1 MSGAIHGPRGRVA
14 RGFVALALF
23 AVATCMRCAAAT
35 RPGHT
40 ASDTVE
46 FDTGALREH
55 GIDATA
61 SRYFAH
67 APRFMPGTA
76 SVRLTVN
83 GKRAGRADARF
94 DDDGNLCATPGLLRA
109 AGLVVPDALRDA
121 AAATAENAENART
134 DTPPCY
140 DYRRAY
146 PQAIVTLRPADGAV
160 DLVVP
165 ADALDT
171 RPRTPDT
178 FEHGGF
184 AGLVNY
190 DLLAMTTRNPAGT
203 SQYWQATTEAGFNAA
218 DWIVRSSQIATVV
231 GGHAGVDHQA
241 AYAQRTF
248 ASRGTTL
255 QAGQI
260 VPRSTLFAIGRTFG
274 VQMFPDEALAV
285 APGAAARVTGIARTQ
300 ARVEVRQLGVLI
312 HASQLPP
319 GPFTLTDLPL
329 VSGSADLDVTVVEA
343 TGDVQHFIV
352 PGSSLPGAGLAATQG
367 LAIAVGRLQN
377 DGYAQA
383 PWLAT
388 ATRGWQIRQRAR
400 LNAGILMSSPLQSG
414 AASVEFAPLAGVAA
428 AVGVDLTRAAGRNG
442 AQTRI
447 ALSSNGD
454 TPLRANVSF
463 VRRTSGYRELT
474 DAVRSIDAFTPLA
487 RTQFA
492 AALGWHDRTLG
503 MLSFDYTRVAVFD
516 GSAMQRIA
524 GAWTRPLGRGSLAL
538 NVSRTFGTRGA
549 IGTQVYVSATVPIGT
564 RSVSAFANVTGDSVR
579 SGARYSDTFGRTGSY
594 SVAADYD
601 TAIRSPSIRA
611 TVSATPK
618 HVRAIVNAGLY
629 GADRAT
635 LGVNLRGAV
644 ALLDGVGML
653 SPYEIRD
660 TLALA
665 RVGDRAGIELVTPS
679 GPVWTDRHGRA
690 VIASLPAYTQT
701 LVRINTKSL
710 PRNLDLKNGIQ
721 TIEAGR
727 GSVSR
732 VEFAV
737 EHTRRVL
744 LTVTLANG
752 TPLPVLST
760 VVDDDDRFV
769 TVTGSEGRLLL
780 TGPQLTTPLRVALPD
795 GAYCRLAIALPA
807 EPPAT
812 TRYYERADARCE
824 SVPASVAQAAQKKS
838 GMPTDMPPT
847 PTLFLSER
855 A

>member
-1 MSGAIHGPRGRVA
+1 MPGAIHGRGGLLAFGLSLVA
-14 RGFVALALF
+14 GC
-23 AVATCMRCAAAT
+23 TPCAAA
-35 RPGHT
+35 PGPGS
-40 ASDTVE
+40 AAPDLLE
-46 FDTGALREH
+46 FDAGVLREH

-61 SRYFAH
+61 SRYFAR
-67 APRFMPGTA
+67 APRFVPGIA

-83 GKRAGRADARF
+83 GRRAGRADARF
-94 DDDGNLCATPGLLRA
+94 DDNGNLCATPGLLRA
-109 AGLVVPDALRDA
+109 AGLVVPDTLRDA
-121 AAATAENAENART
+121 AGP

-140 DYRRAY
+140 DYTHAY
-146 PQAIVTLRPADGAV
+146 PQAVVTLRPADGAV

-165 ADALDT
+165 ADALDSV
-171 RPRTPDT
+171 RRTPDT
-178 FEHGGF
+178 FERGGV

-190 DLLAMTTRNPAGT
+190 DLLVMATRNPAGT

-218 DWIVRSSQIATVV
+218 DWIVRSSQIATAVD
-231 GGHAGVDHQA
+231 GRAAVDHQA

-260 VPRSTLFAIGRTFG
+260 VPRSTLFALGRMFG
-274 VQMFPDEALAV
+274 MQTFPDEALA
-285 APGAAARVTGIARTQ
+285 ATPGAAARVTGIARTQ

-352 PGSSLPGAGLAATQG
+352 PGSSLPGAGLAAAQG
-367 LAIAVGRLQN
+367 LAIAVGRLRN

-428 AVGVDLTRAAGRNG
+428 AVGVDVTRAAGRHG
-442 AQTRI
+442 AQTRL

-454 TPLRANVSF
+454 TPLRADVSF

-474 DAVRSIDAFTPLA
+474 DAVRSIDAFTPPA

-492 AALGWHDRTLG
+492 AALGWSNRTLG

-516 GSAMQRIA
+516 GPAMRRIA
-524 GAWTRPLGRGSLAL
+524 GAWTRPFGRGSLAL

-549 IGTQVYVSATVPIGT
+549 VGTQVYVSATVPIGT
-564 RSVSAFANVTGDSVR
+564 RSVSAFANVTGDAVR

-690 VIASLPAYTQT
+690 VIASLPAYART

-721 TIEAGR
+721 TVEAGR

-737 EHTRRVL
+737 EQTRRVL
-744 LTVTLANG
+744 LTVTLADG
-752 TPLPVLST
+752 APLPVLST
-760 VVDDDDRFV
+760 VTDDDDRFV
-769 TVTGSEGRLLL
+769 TVAGSEGRLLL
-780 TGPQLTTPLRVALPD
+780 TGAQLTTPLRVALPN
-795 GAYCRLAIALPA
+795 GTYCRLAIALPA
-807 EPPAT
+807 TPPAT

-824 SVPASVAQAAQKKS
+824 SLPASVAQAAQKKS
-838 GMPTDMPPT
+838 GMPTAMPPT
-847 PTLFLSER
+847 PTLFFSAR